1 MRVGE
6 GTQDES
12 NGKGEDGWM
21 MDERSAYASGT
32 KRVAQKAVCKRVF
45 KTLMLCFTAGLH
57 RKRVERGL
65 VLSDA
70 TLV

>member
-1 MRVGE
+1 
-6 GTQDES
+6 
-12 NGKGEDGWM
+12 M